1 MSSPTQTVEEPSAA
15 HDAPK
20 ARKLFLEDLGGEH
33 RRLLIR
39 AIERVLSTEV
49 AEFTY
54 AQVID
59 GLPTSDVAFDTRDKP
74 YGYGQHVHPMY
85 SAHDELCPGTIE
97 KARQFRSGFQ
107 PEIGDGTRMGRFQH
121 SSSTRG
127 TKITISILE
136 GWPTWLDTGRRR
148 AFWAALSS
156 STGVIPMLN

>member
-74 YGYGQHVHPMY
+74 YGYG
-85 SAHDELCPGTIE
+85 A
-97 KARQFRSGFQ
+97 A
-107 PEIGDGTRMGRFQH
+107 
-121 SSSTRG
+121 
-127 TKITISILE
+127 ISEWI
-136 GWPTWLDTGRRR
+136 
-148 AFWAALSS
+148 
-156 STGVIPMLN
+156 STGDWRWHPDGPLPTLFKHPWYKDYDQYPRGVADMVGYWAETRILGGVVLFDRRDPNAELTADPEAIYLHLDQENIE